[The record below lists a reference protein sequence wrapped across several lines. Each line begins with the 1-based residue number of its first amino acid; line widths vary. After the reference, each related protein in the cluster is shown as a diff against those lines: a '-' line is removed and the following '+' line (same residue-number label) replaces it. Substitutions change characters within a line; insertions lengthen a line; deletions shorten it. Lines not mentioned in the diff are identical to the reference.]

1 LGESGLIVAAALE
14 ISELAVV
21 YQGVIQALSSLSLR
35 VPAGSIVA
43 LLGANGAGKTTT
55 LKAISGFLPLQDGRI
70 TRGTITIGGEDMRN
84 LAPHVIVRRGIFHVR
99 EGRHVFGEMTVEENL
114 IAATFAQ
121 RKSRPRKAAFD
132 EVYGYFP
139 ILSQRR
145 GQQAGYLSG
154 GEQQMLAIGRAL
166 VADPEMILLDEP
178 SLGLA
183 PLIVRDIFR
192 IVEQINRDKKVSV
205 LLVEQNAVIALKY
218 ASYGYVIENG
228 RTVLEGSA
236 AELSANEDIQKF
248 YLGVDAAAP

>member
-1 LGESGLIVAAALE
+1 MAAALE
-14 ISELAVV
+14 IKNLAVV
-21 YQGVIQALSSLSLR
+21 YQGVIQALSSLSLV
-35 VPAGSIVA
+35 VPAGRIVA

-70 TRGTITIGGEDMRN
+70 THGSIAIGGEDTRN

-99 EGRHVFGEMTVEENL
+99 EGRHVFGEMTAEENL

-121 RKSRPRKAAFD
+121 RKSRSRKAAFD

-183 PLIVRDIFR
+183 PLIVRDIFQ
-192 IVEQINRDKKVSV
+192 IVEQINRDKKVSI
-205 LLVEQNAVIALKY
+205 LLVEQNAVMALKF

-236 AELSANEDIQKF
+236 AALSANEDIQKF
-248 YLGVDAAAP
+248 YLGVDRSAG

>member
-1 LGESGLIVAAALE
+1 MAAALE
-14 ISELAVV
+14 IKNLAVV
-21 YQGVIQALSSLSLR
+21 YQGVIQALSNLSLV
-35 VPAGSIVA
+35 VPPGSIVA

-70 TRGTITIGGEDMRN
+70 TSGSITIGGEDTSN

-99 EGRHVFGEMTVEENL
+99 EGRHVFAEMTVEENL

-139 ILSQRR
+139 ILAERR
-145 GQQAGYLSG
+145 AQQAGYLSG

-166 VADPEMILLDEP
+166 VADPQMILLDEP

-183 PLIVRDIFR
+183 PLIVRDIFQ
-192 IVEQINRDKKVSV
+192 IVERINREKKVSI
-205 LLVEQNAVIALKY
+205 LLVEQNAVIALKF

-228 RTVLEGSA
+228 CTVLEGSA
-236 AELSANEDIQKF
+236 AALSANQDIQKF
-248 YLGVDAAAP
+248 YLGVDAHAG